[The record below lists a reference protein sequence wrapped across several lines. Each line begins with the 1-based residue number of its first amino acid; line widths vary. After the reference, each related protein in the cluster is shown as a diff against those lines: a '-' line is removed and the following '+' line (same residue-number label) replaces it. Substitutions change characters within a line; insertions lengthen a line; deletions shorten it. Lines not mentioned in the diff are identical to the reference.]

1 MFKRRELRK
10 ASPGDF
16 VAIQTNIVEKIVNGK
31 EYKSSSF
38 NNYQG
43 RKHSSYISSGAFAKS
58 HAPHNQISPV
68 DAAIMLYK
76 GPSMYSNDLIEVVPI
91 LFHGENY
98 DNAGI
103 RKGVSQGPFYVNKN
117 DVDILGSGSIKA
129 SIKSVGYRRAQSS
142 LECIN
147 DWDSLG
153 IHKHEANRKITSLIQ
168 EVRDES

>member
-31 EYKSSSF
+31 EYKSNSF
-38 NNYQG
+38 NTWQG

-91 LFHGENY
+91 LFYGENY

-103 RKGVSQGPFYVNKN
+103 IKGISQGPFYVNKN

-129 SIKSVGYRRAQSS
+129 SIKSIGYRRAQSS
-142 LECIN
+142 IEHLIACY
-147 DWDSLG
+147 SLG
-153 IHKHEANRKITSLIQ
+153 IHKHDASRKIAALIQ

>member
-16 VAIQTNIVEKIVNGK
+16 VTMQANIVEKIVNGK
-31 EYKSSSF
+31 EYKSNSF
-38 NNYQG
+38 NAWSG
-43 RKHSSYISSGAFAKS
+43 RSPSSYIVSGAFAKS
-58 HAPHNQISPV
+58 HAPYNHISPV

-76 GPSMYSNDLIEVVPI
+76 GTSMYSNDLIEVVPI

-103 RKGVSQGPFYVNKN
+103 KRGTAQGPFYISKN

-129 SIKSVGYRRAQSS
+129 SIKSVGYRRAQLS
-142 LECIN
+142 LEYLIA
-147 DWDSLG
+147 WDSLG
-153 IHKHEANRKITSLIQ
+153 IHKHEASRKITALIQ
-168 EVRDES
+168 EVKNES